1 MTQGGVIALTNAC
14 SLLRE
19 ACIQAGL
26 SNPEELTA
34 MQKWKYTSYEN
45 GQAVTHSDLSW
56 SEAVRA
62 LERAMVGRTPFEE
75 DEEREPGTAEHRIA
89 A

>member
-1 MTQGGVIALTNAC
+1 
-14 SLLRE
+14 
-19 ACIQAGL
+19 
-26 SNPEELTA
+26 

-45 GQAVTHSDLSW
+45 GDAVVHSDLSW

-62 LERAMVGRTPFEE
+62 LERAMSGRTPFAE
-75 DEEREPGTAEHRIA
+75 DEQTEPGTAEHRIA